1 MLFNYY
7 FNLGVRLVKRTSN
20 TTIAVSCSFR
30 PMFYTTSGGCMWTTV
45 MYNLRVVNAVHG
57 NSGVSYGEGYLAQT
71 RLKVDSATVLGGIAV
86 QLLASPSCVKTV
98 PPAIGSE

>member
-20 TTIAVSCSFR
+20 TTIAVSCSFS
-30 PMFYTTSGGCMWTTV
+30 PMFYTTPRGCMWATV

-57 NSGVSYGEGYLAQT
+57 NSGVSYGVGYLAQT
-71 RLKVDSATVLGGIAV
+71 ILNIASAAEAGGMAV
-86 QLLASPSCVKTV
+86 QMLSLF
-98 PPAIGSE
+98 SE